1 MDYNFLRATRLTESE
16 YTEIISGNIN
26 ILPDLGP
33 PFLQAFYSQPN
44 PVDSVTN
51 LSESKA
57 GLSALH
63 TALCYDLSPQFF
75 NSHATAV
82 LQYFQNDQLKI
93 INNGAFL
100 ADIIIKLA
108 NPPTFWINFRKEFL
122 QGQLNEAAIH
132 SFAWLLLQLFTLPV
146 DKSARYRPGEDAE
159 MPAILNRLRLSSS
172 PQVVALGANIEDVH
186 NSAHR
191 ITFVTNVNKH
201 VCQQDFPVKFP
212 RHPGA
217 EFVLEGAKNFEPSC
231 LSNGGCTFPW

>member
-57 GLSALH
+57 GLSALQ

-82 LQYFQNDQLKI
+82 LQYFQDDWQLRI

-100 ADIIIKLA
+100 ADIINKLA
-108 NPPTFWINFRKEFL
+108 NLPTFWINFRKEFL
-122 QGQLNEAAIH
+122 
-132 SFAWLLLQLFTLPV
+132 
-146 DKSARYRPGEDAE
+146 
-159 MPAILNRLRLSSS
+159 
-172 PQVVALGANIEDVH
+172 
-186 NSAHR
+186 
-191 ITFVTNVNKH
+191 
-201 VCQQDFPVKFP
+201 
-212 RHPGA
+212 
-217 EFVLEGAKNFEPSC
+217 
-231 LSNGGCTFPW
+231 